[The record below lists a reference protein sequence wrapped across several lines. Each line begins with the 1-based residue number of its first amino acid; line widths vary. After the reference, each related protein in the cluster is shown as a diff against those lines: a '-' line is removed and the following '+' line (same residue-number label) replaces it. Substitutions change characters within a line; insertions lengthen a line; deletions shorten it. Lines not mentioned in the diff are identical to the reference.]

1 MVDVESVTEMIE
13 EARRLIGLG
22 ENKRAADL
30 LTIAAGET
38 SDPLQARMILQ
49 LAEQG
54 QERSGRFGR
63 RRWTEAIRLARMRL
77 EEPAAAGLE

>member
-63 RRWTEAIRLARMRL
+63 RRWT
-77 EEPAAAGLE
+77 